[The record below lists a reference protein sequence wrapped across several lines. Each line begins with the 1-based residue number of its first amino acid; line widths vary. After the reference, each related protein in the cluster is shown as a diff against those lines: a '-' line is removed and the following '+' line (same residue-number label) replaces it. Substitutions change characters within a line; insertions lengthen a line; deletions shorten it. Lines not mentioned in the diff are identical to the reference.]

1 MQFKKL
7 WYFSW
12 LSCLEIVRMLCH
24 RRMVGQDR
32 QVTWP
37 RCPGRRRVAV
47 RDRPPTP
54 PVRSEGASEQNRKLS
69 EIFRINHNIT
79 TSNVTENID
88 NTNKIDEV
96 SEDITR
102 IYNDDI
108 DINRRRTRRVG
119 SDGETEF
126 LLVQYW

>member
-1 MQFKKL
+1 M
-7 WYFSW
+7 
-12 LSCLEIVRMLCH
+12 
-24 RRMVGQDR
+24 
-32 QVTWP
+32 
-37 RCPGRRRVAV
+37 AV
-47 RDRPPTP
+47 RDRPPAP
-54 PVRSEGASEQNRKLS
+54 PVRSEGASDQNRKLS

-126 LLVQYW
+126 LLVQY

>member
-1 MQFKKL
+1 M
-7 WYFSW
+7 
-12 LSCLEIVRMLCH
+12 
-24 RRMVGQDR
+24 
-32 QVTWP
+32 
-37 RCPGRRRVAV
+37 AV
-47 RDRPPTP
+47 RDRPPAP

-69 EIFRINHNIT
+69 EIFRINHNRT
-79 TSNVTENID
+79 TSNVIENID
-88 NTNKIDEV
+88 NTKKIDEV

-126 LLVQYW
+126 LLVQY